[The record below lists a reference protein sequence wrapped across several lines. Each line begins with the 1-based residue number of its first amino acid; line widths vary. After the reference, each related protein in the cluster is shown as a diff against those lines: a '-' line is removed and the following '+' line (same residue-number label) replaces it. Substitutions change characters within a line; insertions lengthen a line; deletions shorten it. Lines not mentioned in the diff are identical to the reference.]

1 MCAAQVDI
9 GCENKYTA
17 AYVCVGVWVSVSES
31 MLKKKMVIQKI

>member
-17 AYVCVGVWVSVSES
+17 AYVCVGVSES